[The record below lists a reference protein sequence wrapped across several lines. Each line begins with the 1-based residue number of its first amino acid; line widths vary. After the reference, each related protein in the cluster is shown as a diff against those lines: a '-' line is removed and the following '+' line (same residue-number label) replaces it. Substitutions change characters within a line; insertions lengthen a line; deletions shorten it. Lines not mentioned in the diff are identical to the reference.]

1 MYRHGPRPVKQTR
14 SPHRREEDSDKLQ
27 PRRRRRRRRRWS
39 RRCDH
44 TSLSHI
50 NPTDADTR
58 CYQPTSESITLIS
71 RSQPRNLPPRLIWE
85 ACGGSIF
92 HCLIMFLT
100 ITSARTLP
108 GTMFDADPI
117 ENSTAGEQFTPVG
130 ADWNLCR
137 AATLK
142 FITGRAGI

>member
-14 SPHRREEDSDKLQ
+14 SPHRREDADKLQ
-27 PRRRRRRRRRWS
+27 PRRRRRRSSMQALRPHLALTLS
-39 RRCDH
+39 R
-44 TSLSHI
+44 I

-71 RSQPRNLPPRLIWE
+71 RSEPRNRPPRLIWE

-100 ITSARTLP
+100 ITSARKLP

-117 ENSTAGEQFTPVG
+117 KNSTAGEQFTPVG
-130 ADWNLCR
+130 ADCNLCR